1 MIFRRAEKRAPL
13 LTFERILIPMSGNEA
28 DDPSLRLAAT
38 VIAGQQ
44 AARSASTVV
53 HLLHV
58 IEVPFD
64 RQLDDEDPQAIA
76 FADEI
81 LGRAEDFLTELH
93 IPVEREVVQARA
105 AGPAIVDDA
114 TAQRADVIVMGLRY
128 KKRFGGSW
136 DAGRTVPYVMR
147 NSTAPVWCLRAA
159 TEELAQTP

>member
-1 MIFRRAEKRAPL
+1 MIFRRAEKRPPL
-13 LTFERILIPMSGNEA
+13 LTFERILIPMNGSEA
-28 DDPSLRLAAT
+28 DDSSLRLAA
-38 VIAGQQ
+38 VLIASQH
-44 AARSASTVV
+44 APRAVAI

-64 RQLDDEDPQAIA
+64 RQLDDEEPRAIA

-81 LGRAEDFLTELH
+81 LGRAEDFLTGLE
-93 IPVEREVVQARA
+93 IAAETEVVQARA

-114 TAQRADVIVMGLRY
+114 VEQRADVIIMGLRY

-147 NSTAPVWCLRAA
+147 NSTAPVWCLRVA
-159 TEELAQTP
+159 TEDLAQTP